1 MAQEV
6 LMAVEMQRRKLLI
19 LENDRS
25 LRRELEQIFSD
36 LDVTSTETSDQAL
49 ALVRRLEPDVVLF
62 DLGAAREPAV
72 AAQSLELLR
81 QILNLAPDTKIIAM
95 TEHDARELAVQAVG
109 LGAADFY
116 HKPLDAGVLSIVVR
130 RAFRIRELEE
140 ENWRLREQT
149 GSMALDG
156 IIGVSDAMRSLCR
169 SIEKVA
175 PTNATVLLLG
185 DSGTGKELLARAVH
199 RLSGRSHKPFVAINC
214 AAIPDTLLESELFG
228 YEKGAFTG
236 AAKRTPGKLE
246 SADTGTIFLDEIGE
260 MPASLQAKMLR
271 VLQERTVERIG
282 GRTPI
287 PLDLRIVCATNRN
300 LDALIGAG
308 TFRDDLYYRIS
319 EVTVRVP
326 PLRERQGDGL
336 LLAQFLLQQ
345 MAERFGRPTRGLA
358 PDAIRAIQAHRWPG
372 NVRELENRIKGAVIM
387 AEGAVVTANDL
398 GLQDPG
404 DDPEYLNLR
413 VARQRAEAQAAR
425 QALAVAK
432 GNLSRAAELLGV
444 TRPTLYDLLEK
455 HRIDAAQFGRNAPPS
470 EPAPD
475 QTATRG
481 PCRRPASGLARLPQL
496 TVSSDCRS
504 PRRTTSSRVPP
515 SCRRLPQS
523 SMCLRAGWRRRTS
536 RGRRCRRE
544 SRPCNSATRFRS
556 GSCSP

>member
-1 MAQEV
+1 MPGDI
-6 LMAVEMQRRKLLI
+6 QRRKLLI
-19 LENDRS
+19 LENDRGV
-25 LRRELEQIFSD
+25 RRELEQIFSD
-36 LDVTSTETSDQAL
+36 LDVTSDNTSEQAL
-49 ALVRRLEPDVVLF
+49 VLVRRLEPDVVLF
-62 DLGAAREPAV
+62 DLGAAREPSLAT
-72 AAQSLELLR
+72 QSLELLR

-95 TEHDARELAVQAVG
+95 TEHDARQLAVAAVG

-149 GSMALDG
+149 GAMALEG
-156 IIGVSDAMRSLCR
+156 IVGVSDAMRTLGR
-169 SIEKVA
+169 MIEKVA

-185 DSGTGKELLARAVH
+185 DSGTGKELLARALH
-199 RLSGRSHKPFVAINC
+199 RLSGRSHQLFVGINC

-236 AAKRTPGKLE
+236 AAKRTLGKLE
-246 SADTGTIFLDEIGE
+246 SAAGGTVFLDEIGE
-260 MPASLQAKMLR
+260 MPASLQAKLLR

-287 PLDLRIVCATNRN
+287 PLDLRIICATNRN
-300 LDALIGAG
+300 LEALIGTG
-308 TFRDDLYYRIS
+308 TFRDDLFYRIS
-319 EVTVRVP
+319 EVTIRIP

-345 MAERFGRPTRGLA
+345 MSTRFGKPTRGLA

-404 DDPEYLNLR
+404 ENPDHLNLR

-455 HRIDAAQFGRNAPPS
+455 HRIDAAQFGRNAGAATG
-470 EPAPD
+470 PAPEP
-475 QTATRG
+475 QAPAG
-481 PCRRPASGLARLPQL
+481 PGEPGEA
-496 TVSSDCRS
+496 
-504 PRRTTSSRVPP
+504 
-515 SCRRLPQS
+515 
-523 SMCLRAGWRRRTS
+523 
-536 RGRRCRRE
+536 
-544 SRPCNSATRFRS
+544 
-556 GSCSP
+556 

>member
-1 MAQEV
+1 MA
-6 LMAVEMQRRKLLI
+6 AATRRRKLLI
-19 LENDRS
+19 LESDS
-25 LRRELEQIFSD
+25 ALRQQLEQIFAD
-36 LDVTSTETSDQAL
+36 LDVTCTETSDQAL
-49 ALVRRLEPDVVLF
+49 VLVRRLEPDVVLF
-62 DLGAAREPAV
+62 DLGLAREPAV

-95 TEHDARELAVQAVG
+95 TEHDARELAVAAVG

-149 GSMALDG
+149 GAMALDG
-156 IIGVSDAMRSLCR
+156 IIGVSDTMRSLGR

-175 PTNATVLLLG
+175 PTSATVLILG

-199 RLSGRSHKPFVAINC
+199 RLSSRSHQQFVAINC

-236 AAKRTPGKLE
+236 AAKRTAGKLE
-246 SADTGTIFLDEIGE
+246 AAHGGTVFLDEIGE
-260 MPASLQAKMLR
+260 MPASLQAKLLR

-287 PLDLRIVCATNRN
+287 PLDLRFVCATNRN
-300 LDALIGAG
+300 LDQQIATGA
-308 TFRDDLYYRIS
+308 FRDDLYYRIS
-319 EVTVRVP
+319 EVTIRVP
-326 PLRERQGDGL
+326 PLRDRQGDSM
-336 LLAQFLLQQ
+336 LLAQFMLQE
-345 MAERFGRPTRGLA
+345 MSERFGKPTRGLA

-413 VARQRAEAQAAR
+413 SARQRAESQAVR
-425 QALAVAK
+425 QALAVSR

-455 HRIDAAQFGRNAPPS
+455 HRIEASQFNRAVAPT
-470 EPAPD
+470 E
-475 QTATRG
+475 
-481 PCRRPASGLARLPQL
+481 RRPDDEP
-496 TVSSDCRS
+496 
-504 PRRTTSSRVPP
+504 PREP
-515 SCRRLPQS
+515 
-523 SMCLRAGWRRRTS
+523 
-536 RGRRCRRE
+536 
-544 SRPCNSATRFRS
+544 
-556 GSCSP
+556 